1 MKKKFLVG
9 MVALTSIALAACG
22 NSAANNGGSTG
33 SSDDNSSNAG
43 SKTLVVSTFGLSEDI
58 VKKDIMDPFSK
69 ENDAKVT
76 LEVGNSADRFTK
88 LKNNPKSGVD
98 VIELAQ
104 NNSTEGNQDDMFLN
118 ITEKDV
124 PNLANLTDGAKEVY
138 ESGAGVPI
146 AVNSIGIVYDKE
158 KVGKEITSWDDLWS
172 DDLKGKI
179 SVPDITVTA
188 GPLMLYVASDHAGKD
203 IASDDGEAA
212 FKAMEEL
219 KPNVVKT
226 YSKSSDLAN
235 MFQSGEIE
243 VAVVA
248 DFAVDIIKGAADNVE
263 YVVPESGTYANYNTV
278 NIPKETENKELAL
291 AFVNHRIS
299 EESQKTKA
307 LSLNEGPTNKD
318 VELTEAE
325 AENKTYG
332 VIADRA
338 EAVDFKMINKNLP
351 NWIDQWNRTMNN

>member
-9 MVALTSIALAACG
+9 MVALASIALAACG
-22 NSAANNGGSTG
+22 NSDAGNGGSTG
-33 SSDDNSSNAG
+33 SSDDNSSSAG
-43 SKTLVVSTFGLSEDI
+43 SKSLVVSTFGLSEDI
-58 VKKDIMDPFSK
+58 VKKDIMDPFAK

-88 LKNNPKSGVD
+88 LKNNPKAGVD

-104 NNSTEGNQDDMFLN
+104 NNSTEGNQDDLFMD

-158 KVGKEITSWDDLWS
+158 KVGKDITSWDDLWS
-172 DDLKGKI
+172 DELKGKI

-188 GPLMLYVASDHAGKD
+188 GPLMMYVASDHAGKD
-203 IASDDGEAA
+203 IASDKGEAA

-248 DFAVDIIKGAADNVE
+248 DFAVDIIKGAAENVE
-263 YVVPESGTYANYNTV
+263 YVVPESGTYANYNTI
-278 NIPKETENKELAL
+278 NIPKETENKDLAL

-299 EESQKTKA
+299 EESQKAKA

-318 VELTEAE
+318 VELTDEE

-332 VIADRA
+332 AIAERA
-338 EAVDFKMINKNLP
+338 EAVDFKMINENLSS
-351 NWIDQWNRTMNN
+351 WIDQWNRTMNN